1 MKSRKGGV
9 VDPLGSPLESYSF
22 CEGGGE
28 RCCVVGGV
36 LVQGDQLPWCEG
48 RTKNEENMAIAPE
61 LTCSTNAK

>member
-9 VDPLGSPLESYSF
+9 VDPLGSPLKSYSF
-22 CEGGGE
+22 GGLG
-28 RCCVVGGV
+28 VGGLLLLKDV
-36 LVQGDQLPWCEG
+36 LCDQLPWCEG

>member
-22 CEGGGE
+22 GGVG
-28 RCCVVGGV
+28 VGGML
-36 LVQGDQLPWCEG
+36 LVEMMLSCDQLPWCEG